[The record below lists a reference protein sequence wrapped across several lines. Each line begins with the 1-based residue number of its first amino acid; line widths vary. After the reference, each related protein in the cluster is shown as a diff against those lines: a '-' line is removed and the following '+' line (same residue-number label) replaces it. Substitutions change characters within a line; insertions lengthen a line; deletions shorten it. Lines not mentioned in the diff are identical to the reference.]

1 MHNKKH
7 YTVNTVQKKKTE
19 AKTILLNDYNN
30 KYSKYQDVIKTSRV
44 TRRVLHVIKTVYPS
58 GKPEVISGI

>member
-19 AKTILLNDYNN
+19 AKTILLNEYNN
-30 KYSKYQDVIKTSRV
+30 KYSKYQDVIKTKS
-44 TRRVLHVIKTVYPS
+44 
-58 GKPEVISGI
+58 